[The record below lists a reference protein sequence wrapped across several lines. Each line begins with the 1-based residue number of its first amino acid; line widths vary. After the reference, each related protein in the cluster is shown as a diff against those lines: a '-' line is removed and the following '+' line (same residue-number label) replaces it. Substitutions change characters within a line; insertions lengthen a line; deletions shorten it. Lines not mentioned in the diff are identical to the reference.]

1 MTHAIAALCY
11 GLVAAGAVIF
21 GAAYVLRGRL
31 MPYHEEALG
40 RGFGELDARL
50 QTLLVAMLRVVGGEM
65 LVCGLSLALLIGLSF
80 LDGEGWTIWATP
92 LLALGIALPNIYATT
107 FVRRRTGAH
116 APVGVAAV
124 GLVLIGAGAILSLI

>member
-1 MTHAIAALCY
+1 MTHAISAVCY

-31 MPYHEEALG
+31 MPYHEEAIG
-40 RGFGELDARL
+40 RGFGELDERL

-80 LDGEGWTIWATP
+80 RDGDAWTIWAMP

-107 FVRRRTGAH
+107 FVRHRTGAH
-116 APVGVAAV
+116 TPVGIAAA
-124 GLVLIGAGAILSLI
+124 GLVLIVAGAVFSLI

>member
-80 LDGEGWTIWATP
+80 LDGEGWTIWAMP

-116 APVGVAAV
+116 TPVGVAAV
-124 GLVLIGAGAILSLI
+124 GLVLIGAGAILSLT